1 MAIFF
6 DAAIPGIMQYSK
18 KWEMTTF
25 YAYLQHL
32 INNMVH
38 MRVSDNEPSSVILS
52 QRKLFQKLK
61 MMVRKCQNKLKS
73 KRMV

>member
-25 YAYLQHL
+25 YTYLQYFAL
-32 INNMVH
+32 V
-38 MRVSDNEPSSVILS
+38 
-52 QRKLFQKLK
+52 FQCKKYATSPHITSLPCG
-61 MMVRKCQNKLKS
+61 VEG
-73 KRMV
+73 VVGGGGG